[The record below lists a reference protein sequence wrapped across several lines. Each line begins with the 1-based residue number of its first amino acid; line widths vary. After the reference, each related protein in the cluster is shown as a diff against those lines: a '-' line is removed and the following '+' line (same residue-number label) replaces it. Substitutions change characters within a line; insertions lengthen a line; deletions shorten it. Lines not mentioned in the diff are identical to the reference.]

1 MLSLVLT
8 VVATACRTG
17 AVVGHP
23 VRHVGQTAPV
33 STALAPHE
41 QSPHYGVADGAP
53 GGWSL
58 APVAPPGPAV
68 LAEALPAP
76 RTPGVDGGGVLV
88 LSVDRRQGA
97 LTENL
102 TIQIINTKH
111 TTTG

>member
-1 MLSLVLT
+1 MPTPGRTWLVSGGPL
-8 VVATACRTG
+8 
-17 AVVGHP
+17 
-23 VRHVGQTAPV
+23 RHVLQTAAV
-33 STALAPHE
+33 ATALAPDE
-41 QSPHYGVADGAP
+41 QPPHHGVADGAP
-53 GGWSL
+53 GGGSL

-68 LAEALPAP
+68 LAEALAAP

-97 LTENL
+97 LTEDL